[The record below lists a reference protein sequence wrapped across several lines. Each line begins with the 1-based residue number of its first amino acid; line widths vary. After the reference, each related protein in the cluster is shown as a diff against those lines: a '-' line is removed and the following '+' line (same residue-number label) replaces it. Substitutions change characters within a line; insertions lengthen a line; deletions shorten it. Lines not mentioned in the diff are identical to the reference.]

1 MKKFFIPTSSLNV
14 IEILLSEAISP
25 ANFYK
30 RFETVAPNN
39 NQEKILLYSKYPK
52 FEIHDEER
60 ENNPIVI
67 ELTVNNDIHNNFSKE
82 NSPFKDVEIYSYN
95 DTIELADCDGFY
107 FYFQDNDKKSSA
119 KTACNNDIGFK
130 YKDIEK
136 HFKLDSDIDDN
147 YKFEWSKIYMD
158 KKDIEEIIKRLKGFI
173 LGYTFGA
180 NIKDTITEDDFLE
193 ELTPYSNQQ
202 IKNDKKDVS
211 KSDEYYKKIIEECK
225 KEDKDKD
232 KNEIKYNNKDI
243 SLNKDGKLQIKNIEN
258 ELLDFYI
265 NLIYTYIYKDFDNIL
280 KHYVNMDNVNE
291 FYSKDDNTKCDSIN
305 FGIAIIQVIDKIN
318 NKNHN
323 DDLSYLQQ
331 LTNAIKNDDKFDY
344 FNSDNEIIRGYAIFC
359 KTLDKSGIEEVKKD
373 LIQEWCKTYK
383 KIVPN
388 MNNDTSREKL
398 KDKLLE
404 DLINS
409 YKYTFGI
416 LGAKIG
422 YRNFPQTVVS
432 FTESFFPKGYIKN
445 FRDILNNMNMGSNNT
460 NKNQKN
466 KRPENNT
473 KDKKQDNS
481 SQPDIHNF
489 IDTQNDSNEDVNQP
503 NQD

>member
-1 MKKFFIPTSSLNV
+1 
-14 IEILLSEAISP
+14 
-25 ANFYK
+25 
-30 RFETVAPNN
+30 
-39 NQEKILLYSKYPK
+39 
-52 FEIHDEER
+52 
-60 ENNPIVI
+60 
-67 ELTVNNDIHNNFSKE
+67 
-82 NSPFKDVEIYSYN
+82 
-95 DTIELADCDGFY
+95 
-107 FYFQDNDKKSSA
+107 
-119 KTACNNDIGFK
+119 
-130 YKDIEK
+130 
-136 HFKLDSDIDDN
+136 
-147 YKFEWSKIYMD
+147 
-158 KKDIEEIIKRLKGFI
+158 
-173 LGYTFGA
+173 
-180 NIKDTITEDDFLE
+180 
-193 ELTPYSNQQ
+193 
-202 IKNDKKDVS
+202 
-211 KSDEYYKKIIEECK
+211 
-225 KEDKDKD
+225 
-232 KNEIKYNNKDI
+232 
-243 SLNKDGKLQIKNIEN
+243 
-258 ELLDFYI
+258 
-265 NLIYTYIYKDFDNIL
+265 
-280 KHYVNMDNVNE
+280 MDNVNK
-291 FYSKDDNTKCDSIN
+291 FYNKDDNTKCDSIN

-331 LTNAIKNDDKFDY
+331 LTNAIKKDGEFDY

-359 KTLDKSGIEEVKKD
+359 KTLDKSSIEDVKND

-422 YRNFPQTVVS
+422 YSNFPQTVVS

-466 KRPENNT
+466 KRHESNT
-473 KDKKQDNS
+473 KDNKQDNN
-481 SQPDIHNF
+481 SQPTIESYYQQD
-489 IDTQNDSNEDVNQP
+489 DSNEDINQP